1 MLSDVKVSGSDD
13 WLLKLLGD
21 QLGAGF
27 GRLHKL
33 DSYRN
38 GTFAVPEGG
47 DAAAREAYKRF
58 AARARLTF
66 ADTIV
71 VQTASRIQPRGFRTA
86 VEDDQN
92 GDAAA
97 SRIIRENHLQV
108 QFRDLETAKA
118 TYGQAFGVVGVDDD
132 GSPFGVV
139 RSPWSVAVRMDAV
152 RPWLCEAAV
161 IASFDEVEQRDVLTL
176 LRPGY
181 VRVAVCPVKDGV
193 SSIPRDGT
201 SWQLDPEKWEW
212 LGVGEKLAFTDRVP
226 VVPFSNPDGLGEF
239 EAHTDSIDRV
249 TTSILQRLI
258 ITAMQAL
265 KQRAIMPDKD
275 EPLPLVY
282 PDNHPTMA
290 GQKIDYN
297 ELWKASPA
305 AIWNLP
311 PGAKIWESSGI
322 DLQSFILAEKT
333 DLEHLAAV
341 TATPLYSLTP
351 NVNQSAEGAKL
362 SREAIQAKVRDRQLR
377 DSAAFAEF
385 MGLLFEAYG
394 EIERAARAEIETIWE
409 PQEVVVRADRA
420 EAARAARQAGKS
432 SRFIDEHIF
441 ELTPDEMVQ
450 EDLNR
455 REEAFESSVLVGGG
469 LVAGSL
475 GGVSGGGVGDGAR
488 STESVDY

>member
-1 MLSDVKVSGSDD
+1 MLSDVKVPGSDD

-27 GRLHKL
+27 GRLSRL

-38 GTFAVPEGG
+38 GSFAVPEGG

-58 AARARLTF
+58 AERSRLTF

-92 GDAAA
+92 GDAEA
-97 SRIIRENHLQV
+97 SRIIRENHLTV

-118 TYGQAFGVVGVDDD
+118 TYGQAFGVVGLDDD
-132 GSPFGVV
+132 GIPFGAVKD
-139 RSPWSVAVRMDAV
+139 PWSVAVRMDPV

-161 IASFDEVEQRDVLTL
+161 IVSFDEVEQRDVLTL

-181 VRVAVCPVKDGV
+181 VRVAVYPVKNGV

-201 SWQLDPEKWEW
+201 DWTVDASKWEW
-212 LGVGEKLAFTDRVP
+212 AGAGQQLAFTDRVP
-226 VVPFSNPDGLGEF
+226 VVPFTNPGGLGEF

-258 ITAMQAL
+258 IASMQAL

-275 EPLPLVY
+275 TPLPLYY
-282 PDNHPTMA
+282 PEDHPTSP

-362 SREAIQAKVRDRQLR
+362 SRESIQAKVRDRQLR

-394 EIERAARAEIETIWE
+394 ETGRASRAEIETIWE
-409 PQEVVVRADRA
+409 PQEVIVRADRA
-420 EAARAARQAGKS
+420 EAARAARQAGKT

-450 EDLNR
+450 EELNR
-455 REEAFESSVLVGGG
+455 REESFESAVL
-469 LVAGSL
+469 
-475 GGVSGGGVGDGAR
+475 GVV
-488 STESVDY
+488 